1 MQRSG
6 LLVENNELDLLAD
19 LHTQADLGE
28 GCVPVGWQFSLLIVK
43 PGLPSWKVI
52 GILVTPKPRAVME
65 CFLKYKKNP
74 LALHYIHNF
83 RMPLESFYL
92 CAINLHGQRPPSISA
107 SKVAHVTV
115 NRNLLRTKL
124 QREHLAFGRTT
135 KMKIVT
141 VRFISPKIIF
151 AFLDYSC
158 SFLTVRQNIEDQRF
172 KAGFE
177 KEKDSVSWR

>member
-6 LLVENNELDLLAD
+6 LLVDNNELDLLAD

-28 GCVPVGWQFSLLIVK
+28 WCAPVGWQFSLLTVK

-65 CFLKYKKNP
+65 GFLKYKQEHVSFT
-74 LALHYIHNF
+74 LYTYLSCA
-83 RMPLESFYL
+83 RASFYL

-124 QREHLAFGRTT
+124 QRVHLAFCGT
-135 KMKIVT
+135 MKLKIMN
-141 VRFISPKIIF
+141 VRFTSSRILLFSPLLFFI
-151 AFLDYSC
+151 
-158 SFLTVRQNIEDQRF
+158 VRVKLLKKNI
-172 KAGFE
+172 KSLVL
-177 KEKDSVSWR
+177 K